1 MKRRY
6 FGKNQFTICF
16 VQGDLKGTL
25 CLNNGCNWTNNFWG
39 FPTSFLASLLVS
51 NVFARHGFCL
61 FVCLFVCLFSSNLP
75 SLLGSNVFARS
86 GALVLPTIG
95 LRSTDLDTESYFPQ
109 NERQCTY
116 NCISLH
122 CAARQCALCQ
132 CADVAVHSMQQA
144 AMQCGVIMHCC
155 VQLKPFQDFDFGLSA
170 LLVHIAT
177 LCIPVSHQ
185 SCIAELWFTDSRP
198 NASVLPN
205 AAGNICFQWFY
216 AIATTGNVHIGPSR
230 EDNLQY

>member
-1 MKRRY
+1 MWY
-6 FGKNQFTICF
+6 FGNNQFTICF

-25 CLNNGCNWTNNFWG
+25 CLNGC
-39 FPTSFLASLLVS
+39 
-51 NVFARHGFCL
+51 
-61 FVCLFVCLFSSNLP
+61 VCLFVFQQSPFL
-75 SLLGSNVFARS
+75 ARFQS

-177 LCIPVSHQ
+177 LCIPVSSHQ

-198 NASVLPN
+198 NASFLPN

-216 AIATTGNVHIGPSR
+216 AIATTGNVHI
-230 EDNLQY
+230 